1 MAVRIGL
8 RAVRRFG
15 GSRHFPVRLWLVRG
29 QRHFNAGRRRS
40 GRACSGVSVG
50 SGSGVSVGSGVLL
63 NMESISPG
71 FCVSPGTTLPL
82 SLPELLS
89 TSMPSVSA
97 IMNNTSI
104 ITNFAVIL
112 RLLRRRV
119 FMRKQYLSAYLYKVF
134 FPVLYSAT
142 RLSSSLSNFT
152 NL

>member
-1 MAVRIGL
+1 MAVSMPKSLGRVPSIAYGL
-8 RAVRRFG
+8 
-15 GSRHFPVRLWLVRG
+15 
-29 QRHFNAGRRRS
+29 NS
-40 GRACSGVSVG
+40 GRGVGVGSGVSVG

-71 FCVSPGTTLPL
+71 FCVSPGTTLSL

-97 IMNNTSI
+97 IINNTSI